1 MEETKCRQF
10 CWTPCNVCYRHDD
23 AQQGEDEVHGPV
35 RGAGVEGVA
44 RPVIETPGVTIIIQY
59 LNKGHY

>member
-1 MEETKCRQF
+1 MALKWDYYIKHCLQV
-10 CWTPCNVCYRHDD
+10 WLSQCYRHDD

-44 RPVIETPGVTIIIQY
+44 RPVIETPGVTIILQY
-59 LNKGHY
+59 I